1 LRPSR
6 PLRSTPNLDFH
17 RTPFTVIW
25 ELTRACDLCCRHCR
39 ADARPDR
46 DPRELTTAE
55 GFELLEQVRELAP
68 PVFVVTGG
76 DPLKRPDLFALLER
90 ATALGLPV
98 AVTPSGTPLLTRDVL
113 ARMRD
118 LGVGRIAMSLDGP
131 SASVHNGFRQQEGS
145 FAATVAGIRYATAL
159 GLAVQINT
167 TVTRHALALL
177 DDLGAVVGNLGAAM
191 WSLFFLVNVGRGQAL
206 EQLTP
211 QEFEEVFAFLYDL
224 SKRAP
229 YAVRT
234 TAAPHY
240 RRYVLQQE
248 TRARRAERQAA
259 TGRPA
264 GERPAA
270 RPWLAG
276 LAGPRASRGV
286 TDGMGMVFISH
297 TGIVYPSGFLPLPAG
312 DVRTTP
318 LARIYRE
325 APLFRLLRNRNLLE
339 GKCGACE
346 FRSICG
352 GSRARAYAHTG
363 NPMAEEP
370 CCVYEPR
377 DRGLAHASSSNRRR
391 GLGPATTSRRATP

>member
-1 LRPSR
+1 M
-6 PLRSTPNLDFH
+6 
-17 RTPFTVIW
+17 IW

-46 DPRELTTAE
+46 HPRELTTRE
-55 GFELLEQVRELAP
+55 GFALLEQIRELAP

-90 ATALGLPV
+90 ATAIGLPV

-131 SASVHNGFRQQEGS
+131 SAAVHDGFRQQQGS
-145 FAATVAGIRYATAL
+145 FAATISGIRHARAL

-167 TVTRHALALL
+167 TVTRHDLALL
-177 DDLGAVVGNLGAAM
+177 DELATIVGDLDAAM
-191 WSLFFLVNVGRGQAL
+191 WSLFFLVNVGRAQGL
-206 EQLTP
+206 EQLTAL
-211 QEFEEVFAFLYDL
+211 EFEQVFAFLHDL
-224 SKRAP
+224 SERAP

-240 RRYVLQQE
+240 RRYVLQQQ
-248 TRARRAERQAA
+248 TRARRARRESAA
-259 TGRPA
+259 GGPASPPPA
-264 GERPAA
+264 G

-276 LAGPRASRGV
+276 LAGPRATRGV
-286 TDGMGMVFISH
+286 TDGSGICFVSH
-297 TGIVYPSGFLPLPAG
+297 TGIVYPSGFLPIPAG

-318 LARIYRE
+318 LRRIYRE
-325 APLFRLLRNRNLLE
+325 APLFRQLRNRNRLE
-339 GKCGACE
+339 GKCGVCE
-346 FRSICG
+346 FRVICG
-352 GSRARAYAHTG
+352 GSRARAYARTG

-370 CCVYEPR
+370 CCAYEPR
-377 DRGLAHASSSNRRR
+377 RAGRRR
-391 GLGPATTSRRATP
+391 TRGAEGPRRP